1 MKPLHALMI
10 DPAKTGPEAFFEDGR
25 DAPRLWG
32 TCFGVRMGALHT
44 HAGGGNVR
52 WTLGRRAFVSGLA
65 GVGTAALS
73 ASPLVAAQQQSGRGA
88 APRRLPARGEFVIR
102 NAYILTMDR
111 TLGDIAGGDVHVR
124 NGVIAAVG
132 KSVRAPGATVID
144 GHNTIVMP
152 GLVDTHWHMWT
163 QFLRCMSGDRMED
176 GYFPVT
182 TAYGEAMNPEDMYR
196 STRLAAAEAIYSGT
210 TTVNDECHN
219 VRSYEHA
226 VADISAVREIG
237 VRARW
242 SFGAYR
248 GIPAG
253 QPRDMSIFRRLHD
266 DWSKQSGEGLISLGL
281 TAGGA
286 GTAANPLPADRLEL
300 AKKEFN
306 VARELGLPITTHLS
320 AKENTPPGWVEASQ
334 RAGFL
339 GDDVLLI
346 HVLSASPAEMK
357 ILADTG
363 THVSVSPG
371 SELRIGYGLTK
382 ATAFM
387 DAGINVGVSVDT
399 APLTG
404 NCHLFGILKL
414 LRNAEN
420 AKAFD
425 EFKLSARRVLEM
437 GTIDGARALGIGDRV
452 GSLTPGKRADLIVV
466 ATNTLNLGT
475 FTDPTHMLVEA
486 VEPANVDTV
495 VVDGRILKR
504 DGRMV
509 ACVPEQI
516 IADANAARESVAR
529 RAKISRT

>member
-1 MKPLHALMI
+1 
-10 DPAKTGPEAFFEDGR
+10 
-25 DAPRLWG
+25 
-32 TCFGVRMGALHT
+32 MG
-44 HAGGGNVR
+44 
-52 WTLGRRAFVSGLA
+52 
-65 GVGTAALS
+65 AALS
-73 ASPLVAAQQQSGRGA
+73 ASSQTIAAQQGGGNGA

-102 NAYILTMDR
+102 NAHVLTMDR
-111 TLGDIAGGDVHVR
+111 ALGDVAGGDVHVR
-124 NGVIAAVG
+124 NGAIVAVG
-132 KSVRAPGATVID
+132 RSVRAAGATAID
-144 GHNTIVMP
+144 GRNTIVMP
-152 GLVDTHWHMWT
+152 GLIDTHWHMWT
-163 QFLRCMSGDRMED
+163 TFLRCMAGDRMED

-182 TAYGEAMNPEDMYR
+182 TAYGQAMNPEDMYR

-219 VRSYEHA
+219 VRSFEHA
-226 VADISAVREIG
+226 AADISALRELG

-253 QPRDMSIFRRLHD
+253 QPRDMGIVRKLHD
-266 DWSKQSGEGLISLGL
+266 EWTKHSGENLIHLAV

-300 AKKEFN
+300 ARKEFG

-320 AKENTPPGWVEASQ
+320 AKENTPPGWVEASHK
-334 RAGFL
+334 AGFL
-339 GDDVLLI
+339 GKDVLLI
-346 HVLSASPAEMK
+346 HVLSASPEEMK
-357 ILADTG
+357 IIADTG

-387 DAGINVGVSVDT
+387 EAGVNVAVSVDT

-404 NCHLFGILKL
+404 NCHMFGILKL

-425 EFKLSARRVLEM
+425 EFKLSARKALEM
-437 GTIDGARALGIGDRV
+437 GTIHGARALGIEDRV
-452 GSLTPGKRADLIVV
+452 GSLTPGKRADLIMIG
-466 ATNTLNLGT
+466 TNALNIGP
-475 FTDPTHMLVEA
+475 FTDPAHMVVEA
-486 VEPANVDTV
+486 VEPANVEMV

-504 DGRMV
+504 DGKMV

-516 IADANAARESVAR
+516 ITDAKAAREGVAH
-529 RAKISRT
+529 RANLSRT